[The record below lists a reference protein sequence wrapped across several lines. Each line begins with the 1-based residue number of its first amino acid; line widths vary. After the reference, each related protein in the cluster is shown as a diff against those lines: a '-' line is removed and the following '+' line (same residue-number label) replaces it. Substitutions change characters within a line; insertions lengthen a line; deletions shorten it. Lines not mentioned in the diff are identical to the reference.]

1 MCFWKCS
8 ILFFKRFQQFESI
21 LAFRVFSEMQMQVLC
36 IEGTVGVPGTE
47 LVLGGSSRFL
57 VVCGSVLVPGGLL
70 ANSSRFLAF
79 CEIKAKIDAQIHP

>member
-1 MCFWKCS
+1 MFLEKIDC
-8 ILFFKRFQQFESI
+8 LFSKSFQQFEST
-21 LAFRVFSEMQMQVLC
+21 LVFWVFSEMQLQALC

-70 ANSSRFLAF
+70 ANSSRFLAL